1 MNYRIPVAVLLALI
15 AATAAFGA
23 PRTYERTVAPFDPS
37 PHVLP
42 TKWPRAWPQQTPRA
56 DGSFYDGGAGQY
68 TKAFYVQL
76 FPWLRSWA
84 TARVGLDNETAAF
97 QEFVND
103 RGAVL
108 QKRITGV
115 PEGSLAKFNLEVGG
129 QLKNELNAFVNA
141 RKKEVTAS
149 QAVDIAMTRAQAALK
164 GVEQNEKLIAAQ
176 KKVDEKASL
185 AAKAGEIKRQIAE
198 SKAVGEM
205 FSKAVG
211 TAFDI
216 VSIVQDPV
224 GNAGKAI
231 GMVTGAVIN
240 AVVDEHETELMV
252 LDLQMKALDEAIAAD
267 KAGAQTAGLEKA
279 KLEFK
284 ALSSEVVMR
293 MLEEQQVVVLQKQAL
308 DNLADLEKGAKLKR
322 IASATDVFYDLRLNH
337 QEFLLAAMDLRHKLS
352 AYQIVLDRGPG
363 RQAVIVTPEL
373 TKTID
378 QVAAFPSPDA
388 QWLGI
393 ARVSRDYMDRYG
405 SWYSK
410 EHTFVASQ
418 AKALGDRVEVLPI
431 DDAVQKIIARF

>member
-1 MNYRIPVAVLLALI
+1 MNFRIPVVVLLAVFT
-15 AATAAFGA
+15 ATSAFGA
-23 PRTYERTVAPFDPS
+23 RPNERTVAPFDPS
-37 PHVLP
+37 PNVLP
-42 TKWPRAWPQQTPRA
+42 TKWPKVWVQNTPRA

-84 TARVGLDNETAAF
+84 TARVGLDNETSAF

-108 QKRITGV
+108 QKSITGV
-115 PEGSLAKFNLEVGG
+115 ASDKLSKFNMDVGG
-129 QLKNELNAFVNA
+129 QLKTELNAYVNA
-141 RKKEVTAS
+141 RAKEVTAS
-149 QAVDIAMTRAQAALK
+149 KAVEVAMTRTQASLK
-164 GVEQNEKLIAAQ
+164 AVEQNEELITAQ
-176 KKVDEKASL
+176 KKADEKATL
-185 AAKAGEIKRQIAE
+185 AAKVGEIKKQIAA
-198 SKAVGEM
+198 SKAVGEI
-205 FSKAVG
+205 FTKAVG
-211 TAFDI
+211 TAFDL

-252 LDLQMKALDEAIAAD
+252 LDLQMKALDEAIATH
-267 KAGAQTAGLEKA
+267 KQGAQAAALEKA
-279 KLEFK
+279 RLEYK
-284 ALSSEVVMR
+284 AGSLEVVQR

-322 IASATDVFYDLRLNH
+322 NANATDVFYDLRLNH
-337 QEFLLAAMDLRHKLS
+337 QEFVLAAMDLRHKLTS
-352 AYQIVLDRGPG
+352 YQIVVDRGPG
-363 RQAVIVTPEL
+363 RQATIVTPEL

-378 QVAAFPSPDA
+378 QVAAFPAPDA

-393 ARVSRDYMDRYG
+393 ARASRDYMDRYG
-405 SWYSK
+405 SWYGK
-410 EHTFVASQ
+410 ERTFVAGQ

-431 DDAVQKIIARF
+431 DAAVSQIIARF